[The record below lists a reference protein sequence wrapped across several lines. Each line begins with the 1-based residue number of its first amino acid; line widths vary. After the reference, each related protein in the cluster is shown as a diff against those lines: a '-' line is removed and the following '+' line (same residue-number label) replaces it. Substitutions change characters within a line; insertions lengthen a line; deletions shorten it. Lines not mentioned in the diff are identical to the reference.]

1 MLGTSIMQQSANPS
15 LGELKRETE
24 QTRAGLTQ
32 TVEQLRT
39 SVSET
44 ASDIRQRLSPES
56 IKAEFSDYVRS
67 RGERLVEDVTA
78 AARRNPMQAVAVGAG
93 IAYPLL
99 RLVRSI
105 PMPVLLV
112 GAGLFFA
119 GSKTGQSAVQKAS
132 DVASDLSDEVS
143 RRGHELSDQVG
154 ASVAAARDAATD
166 AVGRAGEM
174 MSTGVDRLRD
184 SAGSVLNA
192 QSDTVRD
199 SAASLADTVSAKGR
213 DLKGSVV
220 DLAGSASERIRGI
233 ASDSSDAVQSTLV
246 STRDTAVETARNL
259 RKRASVAS
267 DRAGKTVFET
277 IEQNPLLV
285 AGVGLLLGGLIAS
298 ALPRSDLEDNLVGEA
313 SEAAKNR
320 ARDAASRG
328 FDVAKDAA
336 GEIFEN
342 VGRQAGTEGLTSEG
356 LDTAAKD
363 IGQRVRRVAEAAVT
377 TAFEPDNASTTSA
390 GGGEH
395 HG

>member
-1 MLGTSIMQQSANPS
+1 MQKSANPS

-56 IKAEFSDYVRS
+56 IKAEVSDYVRS

-78 AARRNPMQAVAVGAG
+78 AARRNPMQAVAVGASV
-93 IAYPLL
+93 AYPLL
-99 RLVRSI
+99 RLARAI

-119 GSKTGQSAVQKAS
+119 GSKTGQGAVQKAS
-132 DVASDLSDEVS
+132 DMASDLTDEVR
-143 RRGHELSDQVG
+143 RRGHDLSDQVG
-154 ASVAAARDAATD
+154 STIASARDAATD
-166 AVGRAGEM
+166 AVDRAGEM
-174 MSTGVDRLRD
+174 MSTGADRLRA
-184 SAGSVLNA
+184 SAGSASATL
-192 QSDTVRD
+192 DTQAGAVRD
-199 SAASLADTVSAKGR
+199 TTASVADAVASKGR
-213 DLKGSVV
+213 DLKGGVV
-220 DLAGSASERIRGI
+220 DLAGTASERIKGI
-233 ASDSSDAVQSTLV
+233 AADSASAAQSAMT
-246 STRDTAVETARNL
+246 STREVALDTANAL
-259 RKRASVAS
+259 RSKAAAAS

-277 IEQNPLLV
+277 FEQNPLLV

-298 ALPRSDLEDNLVGEA
+298 ALPRSELEDNLVGEA
-313 SEAAKNR
+313 SEAAKTR

-328 FDVAKDAA
+328 FDAAKGAA
-336 GEIFEN
+336 GEILEN
-342 VGRQAGTEGLTSEG
+342 VARQAGAEGLTSDG

-377 TAFEPDNASTTSA
+377 TAFEPENDSTSSG

>member
-1 MLGTSIMQQSANPS
+1 
-15 LGELKRETE
+15 
-24 QTRAGLTQ
+24 
-32 TVEQLRT
+32 
-39 SVSET
+39 
-44 ASDIRQRLSPES
+44 
-56 IKAEFSDYVRS
+56 
-67 RGERLVEDVTA
+67 
-78 AARRNPMQAVAVGAG
+78 
-93 IAYPLL
+93 
-99 RLVRSI
+99 
-105 PMPVLLV
+105 
-112 GAGLFFA
+112 
-119 GSKTGQSAVQKAS
+119 
-132 DVASDLSDEVS
+132 
-143 RRGHELSDQVG
+143 
-154 ASVAAARDAATD
+154 
-166 AVGRAGEM
+166 M

-184 SAGSVLNA
+184 AAGSALTTQTDA
-192 QSDTVRD
+192 MRD
-199 SAASLADTVSAKGR
+199 SAASLADAVSAKGR

-259 RKRASVAS
+259 RNRASVAS

-342 VGRQAGTEGLTSEG
+342 VARQAGTEGLTSEG
-356 LDTAAKD
+356 LDSTAKD

-377 TAFEPDNASTTSA
+377 TAFEPDASTTSA

>member
-1 MLGTSIMQQSANPS
+1 
-15 LGELKRETE
+15 
-24 QTRAGLTQ
+24 
-32 TVEQLRT
+32 
-39 SVSET
+39 
-44 ASDIRQRLSPES
+44 
-56 IKAEFSDYVRS
+56 
-67 RGERLVEDVTA
+67 
-78 AARRNPMQAVAVGAG
+78 VAVGAG

-99 RLVRSI
+99 RLARAI

-119 GSKTGQSAVQKAS
+119 GSKTGQSAEQKAS

-213 DLKGSVV
+213 DLNGVV

-259 RKRASVAS
+259 RNRASVAS

-342 VGRQAGTEGLTSEG
+342 VARQAGIEGLTSEG

>member
-1 MLGTSIMQQSANPS
+1 MQKSANPS

-32 TVEQLRT
+32 TVEQLRS

-44 ASDIRQRLSPES
+44 ASDIRQRLSPGS
-56 IKAEFSDYVRS
+56 IKAEVSDYVRS

-78 AARRNPMQAVAVGAG
+78 AARRNPMQAVAVGASV
-93 IAYPLL
+93 AYPLL
-99 RLVRSI
+99 RLARAI
-105 PMPVLLV
+105 PVPVLLV

-119 GSKTGQSAVQKAS
+119 GSKTGQSAIQKAS
-132 DVASDLSDEVS
+132 NVASDLSDEVR
-143 RRGHELSDQVG
+143 RRGHDVSDQIG
-154 ASVAAARDAATD
+154 ASVATARDAATD
-166 AVGRAGEM
+166 AVDRAGEM
-174 MSTGVDRLRD
+174 VSTGADRLRA
-184 SAGSVLNA
+184 SAGSAGAALNA
-192 QSDTVRD
+192 LTDTVRD
-199 SAASLADTVSAKGR
+199 STASLADTVSAKGR

-220 DLAGSASERIRGI
+220 NLADAANERITGI
-233 ASDSSDAVQSTLV
+233 ASDSSSTAQSALA
-246 STRDTAVETARNL
+246 SSRDSALETARDL
-259 RKRASVAS
+259 RDRASAAS
-267 DRAGKTVFET
+267 DRAGKSVFET

-313 SEAAKNR
+313 SEAAKTR

-328 FDVAKDAA
+328 FDSAKGAA
-336 GEIFEN
+336 GEILEN
-342 VGRQAGTEGLTSEG
+342 VARQAGAEGLTSDG
-356 LDTAAKD
+356 LDSAAKD

-377 TAFEPDNASTTSA
+377 TAFERDNASTSSA

>member
-1 MLGTSIMQQSANPS
+1 MQQSAKPS

-24 QTRAGLTQ
+24 QTRAGLIE

-39 SVSET
+39 IVAET

-56 IKAEFSDYVRS
+56 IKAEVSSYVRS

-78 AARRNPMQAVAVGAG
+78 AARRNPMQAVVVGTG

-99 RLVRSI
+99 RIARAI

-119 GSKTGQSAVQKAS
+119 GSKTGQSAVQTAS
-132 DVASDLSDEVS
+132 DMASDLSDEAV
-143 RRGHELSDQVG
+143 RRGRELSDRVG
-154 ASVAAARDAATD
+154 SFVETARDDAAE
-166 AVGRAGEM
+166 AIGRAGTM
-174 MSTGVDRLRD
+174 ASTGADRLQA
-184 SAGSVLNA
+184 SANRVVTAREA
-192 QSDTVRD
+192 QPGTVRD
-199 SAASLADTVSAKGR
+199 TAVSLADAVAAKGR
-213 DLKGSVV
+213 DLKDSVA
-220 DLAGSASERIRGI
+220 DLADGAGERISGM
-233 ASDSSDAVQSTLV
+233 ASDSSSAVKSALA
-246 STRDTAVETARNL
+246 STREAALATARDL
-259 RKRASVAS
+259 RNRSSAASE
-267 DRAGKTVFET
+267 RAGKTVFET

-298 ALPRSDLEDNLVGEA
+298 ALPRSDAEDNLVGKA
-313 SEAAKNR
+313 SEAAKAQ

-328 FDVAKDAA
+328 FDAAKGAA

-342 VGRQAGTEGLTSEG
+342 VGRQAGAEGLTSEG

-363 IGQRVRRVAEAAVT
+363 IGQRVRRVAETAVT
-377 TAFEPDNASTTSA
+377 TAFEPDNASTSSA
-390 GGGEH
+390 GAGEH

>member
-1 MLGTSIMQQSANPS
+1 MQKSANPS
-15 LGELKRETE
+15 LGELRRETE

-56 IKAEFSDYVRS
+56 IKAEVSDYVRS

-78 AARRNPMQAVAVGAG
+78 AARRNPMQAVAVGASV
-93 IAYPLL
+93 AYPLL
-99 RLVRSI
+99 RLARAI

-119 GSKTGQSAVQKAS
+119 GSKTGQGAVQKAS
-132 DVASDLSDEVS
+132 DMASDLTDEVR
-143 RRGHELSDQVG
+143 RRGHDLSDQVG
-154 ASVAAARDAATD
+154 STIASARDAATD
-166 AVGRAGEM
+166 AVDRAGEM
-174 MSTGVDRLRD
+174 MSTGADRLRA
-184 SAGSVLNA
+184 SAGSASATL
-192 QSDTVRD
+192 DTQAGAVRD
-199 SAASLADTVSAKGR
+199 TTASVADAVASKGR
-213 DLKGSVV
+213 DLKGGVV
-220 DLAGSASERIRGI
+220 DLAGTASERIKGI
-233 ASDSSDAVQSTLV
+233 AADSASAAQSAMT
-246 STRDTAVETARNL
+246 STREVALDTANAL
-259 RKRASVAS
+259 RSKAAAAS

-277 IEQNPLLV
+277 FEQNPLLV

-298 ALPRSDLEDNLVGEA
+298 ALPRSELEDNLVGEA
-313 SEAAKNR
+313 SEAAKTR

-328 FDVAKDAA
+328 FDAAKGAA
-336 GEIFEN
+336 GEILEN
-342 VGRQAGTEGLTSEG
+342 VARQAGAEGLTSDG

-363 IGQRVRRVAEAAVT
+363 IGQRVRRVAEAAVA
-377 TAFEPDNASTTSA
+377 TAFEPENDSTSSG

>member
-1 MLGTSIMQQSANPS
+1 MQKSANPS

-39 SVSET
+39 SVAET

-56 IKAEFSDYVRS
+56 IKAEVSGYVRS
-67 RGERLVEDVTA
+67 RGERFLEDVTA

-93 IAYPLL
+93 VAYPLL
-99 RLVRSI
+99 KLARTI
-105 PMPVLLV
+105 PMPVLLI
-112 GAGLFFA
+112 GAGLFLT
-119 GSKTGQSAVQKAS
+119 GSKPGQAAVQKAS
-132 DVASDLSDEVS
+132 DMASDLTDEAR
-143 RRGHELSDQVG
+143 RRGHDLSDQIGSTVE
-154 ASVAAARDAATD
+154 SARDAAND

-174 MSTGVDRLRD
+174 MSAGADRLRA
-184 SAGSVLNA
+184 SAGSAGATLA
-192 QSDTVRD
+192 DRTDSVRD
-199 SAASLADTVSAKGR
+199 TATSFAGSVAVKGR
-213 DLKGSVV
+213 DLQGNVLE
-220 DLAGSASERIRGI
+220 LASEASERIKGI
-233 ASDSSDAVQSTLV
+233 AANSSSAAQSALA
-246 STRDTAVETARNL
+246 STRDTALETANELRN
-259 RKRASVAS
+259 KAAAAS
-267 DRAGKTVFET
+267 DRAGKTMYET

-298 ALPRSDLEDNLVGEA
+298 ALPRSELEYQFVGEA
-313 SEAAKNR
+313 SEAAKTR

-328 FDVAKDAA
+328 FEAAKGAA
-336 GEIFEN
+336 GEILEN
-342 VGRQAGTEGLTSEG
+342 VARQAGAEGLTFDG

-377 TAFEPDNASTTSA
+377 TAFEPDDQSTSSA

>member
-1 MLGTSIMQQSANPS
+1 MQSANPT

-24 QTRAGLTQ
+24 QTRAGLAQ
-32 TVEQLRT
+32 TVEQLRNT
-39 SVSET
+39 VSDT

-56 IKAEFSDYVRS
+56 IKAEISDFVRS

-93 IAYPLL
+93 IAFPLL
-99 RLVRSI
+99 KLARAI

-132 DVASDLSDEVS
+132 EVATGLSDELL
-143 RRGHELSDQVG
+143 RRGHDLSDQVG
-154 ASVAAARDAATD
+154 ASIATVRDAATD
-166 AVGRAGEM
+166 AVNKTGDL
-174 MSTGVDRLRD
+174 MSTGADRLRASTS
-184 SAGSVLNA
+184 SAGASLNA
-192 QSDTVRD
+192 QTENVRD
-199 SAASLADTVSAKGR
+199 SAANLASSVSARGR

-220 DLAGSASERIRGI
+220 DLAGAASERIRGF
-233 ASDSSDAVQSTLV
+233 ASESSSAAQSALTF
-246 STRDTAVETARNL
+246 TRETAFETAKDL
-259 RKRASVAS
+259 RDRASTAS
-267 DRAGKTVFET
+267 DRVGKTVFET

-298 ALPRSDLEDNLVGEA
+298 ALPRSDVEDNAVGEA
-313 SEAAKNR
+313 SEATKKR
-320 ARDAASRG
+320 ALDVASRG
-328 FDVAKDAA
+328 FDAVKGAA
-336 GEIFEN
+336 GEILEN
-342 VGRQAGTEGLTSEG
+342 VARQAGAEGLSSDG

-377 TAFEPDNASTTSA
+377 TAFQPENASTSPA

>member
-1 MLGTSIMQQSANPS
+1 M
-15 LGELKRETE
+15 
-24 QTRAGLTQ
+24 
-32 TVEQLRT
+32 
-39 SVSET
+39 
-44 ASDIRQRLSPES
+44 
-56 IKAEFSDYVRS
+56 
-67 RGERLVEDVTA
+67 
-78 AARRNPMQAVAVGAG
+78 
-93 IAYPLL
+93 
-99 RLVRSI
+99 
-105 PMPVLLV
+105 
-112 GAGLFFA
+112 
-119 GSKTGQSAVQKAS
+119 
-132 DVASDLSDEVS
+132 
-143 RRGHELSDQVG
+143 
-154 ASVAAARDAATD
+154 AARDAATD

-213 DLKGSVV
+213 DLNGSVV

-259 RKRASVAS
+259 RNTASVAS
-267 DRAGKTVFET
+267 DRAGRTVFET

-342 VGRQAGTEGLTSEG
+342 VARQAGTEGLTSEG

-390 GGGEH
+390 GGGEL